1 MKINKGYK
9 RFYKKYVKKFLPLG
23 GFDVYGF
30 AVGAKDVG
38 KAFTWGYKAG
48 KKLANGDIDLEGFFE
63 EYEKAF
69 MNNDQKDDNVV
80 DFNNYVKEA

>member
-23 GFDVYGF
+23 GLDVYSLI
-30 AVGAKDVG
+30 VNTKDG
-38 KAFTWGYKAG
+38 IKAFAWGYKYG
-48 KKLANGDIDLEGFFE
+48 KELANGNMDLEDFFE
-63 EYEKAF
+63 EWEKKF
-69 MNNDQKDDNVV
+69 VNNQDDNVV

>member
-23 GFDVYGF
+23 GLDVYSLI
-30 AVGAKDVG
+30 VNTKDG
-38 KAFTWGYKAG
+38 IKAFTWGYKAG
-48 KKLANGDIDLEGFFE
+48 KALANGDIDLEEFFE

-69 MNNDQKDDNVV
+69 MNDDQKDDNVV
-80 DFNNYVKEA
+80 DFNEYVKEA